1 MKKTNLLFIILAIVL
16 IVASIGMWYFAPVIF
31 SNYEYPFYGHMI
43 GGWMM
48 PFGMIA
54 MILFWAFIIIVVL
67 RALQNHDGSKYNL
80 GIDQLKKRLA
90 QGDITIEEYEK
101 LLSKIKEE

>member
-16 IVASIGMWYFAPVIF
+16 IVVSIGMWYFAPHIF
-31 SNYEYPFYGHMI
+31 SNYDYPFYGHMI

-54 MILFWAFIIIVVL
+54 MVIFWAFVIVVAL
-67 RALQNHDGSKYNL
+67 KALQNHDGTKYD
-80 GIDQLKKRLA
+80 ISIEQLKKRLA

-101 LLSKIKEE
+101 LLSKIKED